1 MNRRRVVFSMAL
13 ALASFAA
20 PQIAFAQSDIDQAI
34 SETQKAIQYGDEAH
48 HASSFVQH
56 MDNAIDH
63 AMMAQKAQP
72 NAHVKKAI
80 QYLRRGRKIAYD
92 THWASRLR
100 KGAAQAGKALKQLQA
115 ASQ

>member
-1 MNRRRVVFSMAL
+1 MNRRRLLFSMGL

-20 PQIAFAQSDIDQAI
+20 PQIAFAQSDLDQAI
-34 SETQKAIQYGDEAH
+34 SETQKALQYGDEAH

-56 MDNAIDH
+56 VDNAIDH
-63 AMMAQKAQP
+63 AMMSQKAQP

-92 THWASRLR
+92 THWTSRLR
-100 KGAAQAGKALKQLQA
+100 KGAAQADKALKQLQA
-115 ASQ
+115 AAQ